1 MAIAII
7 GALLFIISTGLCAT
21 EGNQDLQ
28 GKSLS
33 FEKQTFSNYA
43 ILHPKKPLNLDAFT
57 LCLRVSAEP
66 PGNRD
71 MILFSYFGKGADQLN
86 LWRERDGRFS
96 LYLASSV
103 EGVFFSL
110 PQISTFGTQLCVT
123 WESSS
128 GTTAFWVDGKM
139 SVRKTYR
146 QHHKVPGGGTVILGQ
161 DQDLQGGGFDAS
173 QSFVGEVTNVNLWD
187 YVLPCEFTSEAFA
200 LGGNVINWGEVQCKI
215 VGEVKMYESGGK
227 YIEEQIVE

>member
-1 MAIAII
+1 MAIVMFRV
-7 GALLFIISTGLCAT
+7 LCFVISVGLCAPQ
-21 EGNQDLQ
+21 GNRDLH

-33 FEKQTFSNYA
+33 FQEQTDTGYA
-43 ILHPKKPLNLDAFT
+43 ILYPENPLNLDAFT

-66 PGNRD
+66 PGDYD
-71 MILFSYFGKGADQLN
+71 MILFSYFGDRVDQLN
-86 LWRERDGRFS
+86 LWRKQDGNFS
-96 LYLASSV
+96 LYIASNNDDVS
-103 EGVFFSL
+103 FSL

-146 QHHKVPGGGTVILGQ
+146 QHQKVHPGGTVILGQ

-187 YVLPCEFTSEAFA
+187 YVLPNESIIQLDRA
-200 LGGNVINWGEVQCKI
+200 GNVIDWKSVKYEIAGDVKI
-215 VGEVKMYESGGK
+215 YQK
-227 YIEEQIVE
+227 